1 MLDFS
6 SLQSFLRV
14 AELGSINRAAAS
26 LHTSQPSLSR
36 HIAQLEH
43 AVGSALFTRS
53 RSGVKLTEAGETLL
67 ARAQPILDQISRLRE
82 DIGQGASGSVA
93 LGFPPSLQHLVSAP
107 IVEHLVRSHPGISVQ
122 VHEAINNVLRQMM
135 LDGQVDLCIAALD
148 VGGLEGYSAKALV
161 TEPLLLVGDT
171 DAGLEADRPIA
182 LSRLRHTQLI
192 LPSRPNY
199 VRMMVEDSLRR
210 ANHPLPRIMGVDTIS
225 LCLELTRRGLGY
237 TVMPFAAL
245 AGPLGKGVVWAP
257 IRGLSV
263 TWSLFENERR
273 SRFGA
278 VRLARK
284 TALDVVESL
293 LADGLWP
300 HASRQ

>member
-1 MLDFS
+1 
-6 SLQSFLRV
+6 
-14 AELGSINRAAAS
+14 
-26 LHTSQPSLSR
+26 
-36 HIAQLEH
+36 
-43 AVGSALFTRS
+43 
-53 RSGVKLTEAGETLL
+53 
-67 ARAQPILDQISRLRE
+67 
-82 DIGQGASGSVA
+82 
-93 LGFPPSLQHLVSAP
+93 
-107 IVEHLVRSHPGISVQ
+107 
-122 VHEAINNVLRQMM
+122 
-135 LDGQVDLCIAALD
+135 

-284 TALDVVESL
+284 TSLDVIERL
-293 LADGLWP
+293 LAGRQWP
-300 HASRQ
+300 HARWVGEAR